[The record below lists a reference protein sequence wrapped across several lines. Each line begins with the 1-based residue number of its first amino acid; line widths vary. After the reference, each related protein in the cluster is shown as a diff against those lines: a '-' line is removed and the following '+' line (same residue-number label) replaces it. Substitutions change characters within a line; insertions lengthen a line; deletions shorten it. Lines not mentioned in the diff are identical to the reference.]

1 MGTGVSAAENIPDNA
16 IAALYVG
23 VLVENAS
30 IGQEHSV
37 RTFPSRYTAV
47 AQGVSIGGGNGHETK
62 VTCDAQP
69 TVHRDF
75 EWHRIHGISGP
86 YMNAAPSVA
95 EENVVLDRRS
105 VWIDRET
112 GLVWMLMR
120 TKPGRPVAKGQFL
133 MWLYNFTAG
142 PGKLWSFAKRA

>member
-1 MGTGVSAAENIPDNA
+1 MGMGVSAAENIPGNA

-37 RTFPSRYTAV
+37 RTFPSRFTAV

-75 EWHRIHGISGP
+75 EWQRVHGISGP
-86 YMNAAPSVA
+86 YMNAASSAA
-95 EENVVLDRRS
+95 EENCVLDRHS
-105 VWIDRET
+105 VWIDQAT

-120 TKPGRPVAKGQFL
+120 TKPGRPVAKGEFL
-133 MWLYNFTAG
+133 MWLYNFLAG